1 VKIMLTSC
9 GFETKA
15 IQKQFLNYIDKSIA
29 DVKALFIPTAA
40 IDADAI
46 GVLPKCMNDLLK
58 CKIKKE
64 NITVYDLHKP
74 INNNDLALYDVIYLC
89 GGNAQYLLS
98 RVNEIGFNHQLFDF
112 INRNGIVVGV
122 SAGSLILANNMP
134 DSLSIIK
141 QRLNVHCSNFS
152 CEKAGIVDENKDC
165 IMLGN
170 EQALIIEN
178 NNLIII
184 E

>member
-1 VKIMLTSC
+1 MKILLTSC

-40 IDADAI
+40 IDVDAI

-58 CKIKKE
+58 CTIKKE

-74 INNNDLALYDVIYLC
+74 LDNGNLALYDVIYLC
-89 GGNAQYLLS
+89 GGNPQYLLS
-98 RVNEIGFNHQLFDF
+98 RINEIGFNNQLLDF
-112 INRNGIVVGV
+112 INHNGIVVGV
-122 SAGSLILANNMP
+122 SAGSMIFANNMP
-134 DSLSIIK
+134 GSLSVIK
-141 QRLNVHCSNFS
+141 QRLDVHCSNFA

-165 IMLGN
+165 IKLGN

-184 E
+184 